1 MATKVFIDGSNMWY
15 RAYTATELYRPGG
28 PVSVMTYMLRRV
40 CREYGSNNVCICW
53 DAGDGGRKALDRE
66 YKAHRKAVDGV
77 WEDIVYMKTMVDCLG
92 ISNTH
97 KNGFEADDIAGS
109 LAKQITTQ
117 TDNEALILSF
127 DKDFYQLVNEKIKI
141 LRPERTVR
149 GNKIL
154 RKIVDRDDVIEEFGT
169 TPEKLILFKAF
180 RGDNSDNIPKLPIRF
195 TKKFK
200 DPFYAALAV
209 SSTLD
214 EFYSHLQ
221 SFDKK
226 YHDAL
231 LSFKDRAQLNQQLVT
246 IHINLDV
253 KVERPKLDSNKF
265 EVLCE
270 ELEISRLKID
280 DWINMPKEPAPP
292 PPVQGNLF

>member
-15 RAYTATELYRPGG
+15 RAFTATSLFRPGG

-40 CREYGSNNVCICW
+40 CREYGVNNVCICW
-53 DAGDGGRKALDRE
+53 DAGDGGRKTLDAE
-66 YKAHRKAVDGV
+66 YKAQRKPVDGV

-92 ISNTH
+92 IPNTH
-97 KNGFEADDIAGS
+97 KKGFEADDVVGS
-109 LAKQITTQ
+109 LAIQ
-117 TDNEALILSF
+117 TDDEVLILSF
-127 DKDFYQLVNEKIKI
+127 DKDFYQLIDGRVKV
-141 LRPERTVR
+141 LRPERTVH
-149 GNKIL
+149 GNKIP

-180 RGDNSDNIPKLPIRF
+180 RGDSSDNIPKLPIRF

-200 DPFYAALAV
+200 DPFYTALAG

-214 EFYSHLQ
+214 EFYTHLQ

-226 YHDAL
+226 HHNDL
-231 LSFKDRAQLNQQLVT
+231 LAFKERAKLNHQLVT
-246 IHINLDV
+246 IHTNLDIR
-253 KVERPKLDSNKF
+253 VERPKLDSNKF

-292 PPVQGNLF
+292 APFQGNLF